1 MGLIFLSFFLSPFQS
16 VMYRPVSP
24 LQVDSEED
32 LGPEDCAFQRTCH
45 LEENQT
51 LITDYFPIVE
61 NYRKTVHCIG
71 FSFRPFVPGVK
82 KLVFAPTKSNN

>member
-1 MGLIFLSFFLSPFQS
+1 MAPFQS

-32 LGPEDCAFQRTCH
+32 LGPEDCVVQRSSH

-61 NYRKTVHCIG
+61 NYRENFYRMGIFCT
-71 FSFRPFVPGVK
+71 FVPGVK